1 MPDQPS
7 ILIAHG
13 LWMTGVE
20 ATLLRRRLAEHGFAV
35 RQFHYRSATAPLPAV
50 IEEFREAV
58 LMLPSPVHLVGHSL
72 GGLLVL
78 RLVEAHPDL
87 PLGRI
92 VLLGSPVNGSESARA
107 FLRMPGAAL
116 LFGTLAERELV
127 RAETRAWRHAF
138 DIGVIA
144 GSHALGF
151 GRFIG
156 HLPQPNDGTVAVEE
170 TRLEGATDHLVLPV
184 SHTGMLVSESVVR
197 ETVAFL
203 ATGRFS
209 GAAT

>member
-1 MPDQPS
+1 MPELPS
-7 ILIAHG
+7 VLIAHG

-20 ATLLRRRLAEHGFAV
+20 ATLLRRRLADHGFAV
-35 RQFHYRSATAPLPAV
+35 RQFHYRSATAPLAAV

-58 LMLPSPVHLVGHSL
+58 LEMPAPVHLVGHSL

-78 RLVEAHPDL
+78 RLVDAHPDL
-87 PLGRI
+87 PLGRV

-107 FLRMPGAAL
+107 FMRVPGAAL
-116 LFGTLAERELV
+116 LFGTLAEGELA
-127 RAETRAWRHAF
+127 RAEARAWRHPI
-138 DIGVIA
+138 DIGIIA

-156 HLPQPNDGTVAVEE
+156 HLLQPSDGTVAVEE
-170 TRLEGATDHLVLPV
+170 TRLAGATEHLVLPV

-197 ETVAFL
+197 ETAAFL
-203 ATGRFS
+203 AAGRFS
-209 GAAT
+209 RAAT